1 MITTIEL
8 LDFLVKAQKLSIQPS
23 FNQIEDGYYINLY
36 YSWYNDN
43 DFSGQTVFISNEGES
58 DWQKGDYD
66 FDSMNAILDKKL
78 QEQLQKEIKAQK
90 RKELIARLSDEE
102 KELLDLK

>member
-8 LDFLVKAQKLSIQPS
+8 LDFLVKAQKLSIQPNITQS
-23 FNQIEDGYYINLY
+23 EYGYTIKLHYF
-36 YSWYNDN
+36 WFNDN
-43 DFSGQTVFISNEGES
+43 DFSVQTVFITNEGES
-58 DWQKGDYD
+58 DWSKGDYD
-66 FDSMNAILDKKL
+66 FHSMNAIFDKKL